1 MLYNNIF
8 NYLFQIELLTLSLI
22 SSTKPEPITFDLKEF
37 TPTQSKESKES
48 FKKNPVNI
56 KEGIEYS
63 VKVDFK

>member
-1 MLYNNIF
+1 MLYNNTF
-8 NYLFQIELLTLSLI
+8 NYLLQIELLTLSLI

-37 TPTQSKESKES
+37 TPTQSKESKEN
-48 FKKNPVNI
+48 FKKKPINI